1 VSASI
6 VSAWGSLST
15 SANGSTALGDEDA
28 HHMTWSATC
37 KLQEGCDTTGW
48 LQKNNVTTMQERHAS
63 ALHNAC
69 MSRDAVAPAAVLHV
83 SLWPAGWRSRAQRPC
98 ASCSHR
104 QGDGEGVVETQSVG
118 VDTYRQLCAAATT
131 HCYTVHQRLHRHR
144 ALHTMHLIFQH
155 AKKLMQTTIVLMIKL
170 I

>member
-37 KLQEGCDTTGW
+37 KLQKGCDTTGW
-48 LQKNNVTTMQERHAS
+48 LQNNNVTTMQERHAS

-69 MSRDAVAPAAVLHV
+69 MSRFAVAPAAVLHV

-104 QGDGEGVVETQSVG
+104 QDGGGGCGGDAISQRGYIQT
-118 VDTYRQLCAAATT
+118 AARCCHYTLL
-131 HCYTVHQRLHRHR
+131 HCTSTAPSPPSFAHNASYLSTCQKID
-144 ALHTMHLIFQH
+144 ANNNCTDD
-155 AKKLMQTTIVLMIKL
+155 
-170 I
+170 